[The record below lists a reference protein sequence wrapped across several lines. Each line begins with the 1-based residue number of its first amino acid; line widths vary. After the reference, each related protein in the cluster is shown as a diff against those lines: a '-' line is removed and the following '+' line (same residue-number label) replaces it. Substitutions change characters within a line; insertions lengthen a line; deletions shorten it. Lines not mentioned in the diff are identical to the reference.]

1 MAKQLKKIFVPTTDE
16 VVQNFKIQSWH
27 VSQSVDALTGN
38 DDYDITISG
47 SLEVE
52 GPVDFTD
59 LETTTGQTSVLV
71 LDGTSVKI
79 QTTTLGTSG
88 SSGTSGISGTSGSSG
103 SSGTSGSS
111 GSSGTSGSSGSS
123 GSSGTSGSSGSSGT
137 SGSSGSSGTSGSSGS
152 SGISGSS
159 GTSGTDGADG
169 VPGTSI
175 TGTQYQMIYF
185 SATDTPTATS
195 NLTWNDSANFFNVV
209 GFTRIFNPVPTSN
222 PTLQLQ
228 TGVVNVETDTLLG
241 SLVGYNGWESN
252 TNYSPSIKFEGDGT
266 WSGTFP
272 PSYPTRIDFLTTAE
286 GASAASTRLRIKN
299 NGQII
304 LSNYTGTNFIETPT
318 YNLAVTGT
326 GKVVRESRNYAGN
339 NYSIVNP
346 DRVDYRST
354 TVNLLRPD
362 GDTGTDVYSF
372 ELASNI
378 VTEVPLD
385 GEVLIQSLT
394 KALNGRMKIAINDN
408 SASFA
413 SSGSN
418 SIVPISGSQL
428 KIGEGSTNYA
438 IYNITN
444 VTHYSDALI
453 PYVDLIVNYDS
464 EVGSSVFTNRGN
476 ITGHFKLSGDAH
488 YLLSNYYTRLTLGN
502 LSEDQDFFA
511 FGVDEDF
518 RNTLNSGDELI
529 VDAKWFSDISFGTS
543 GNAVDLLAEFTYNQG
558 LPFKRLKLINQDGGA
573 NLAQISN
580 TQGNW
585 GRPIQIKFMYWER
598 STDEW
603 GLLPTA
609 IQDYRDAAIVPV

>member
-1 MAKQLKKIFVPTTDE
+1 MAKQLKKIFIPTTDE

-38 DDYDITISG
+38 DAYDIAISG

-52 GPVDFTD
+52 GPVNFTD
-59 LETTTGQTSVLV
+59 LETTTGQTGVLV
-71 LDGTSVKI
+71 LDGTSVKKQI
-79 QTTTLGTSG
+79 TTLGTSG
-88 SSGTSGISGTSGSSG
+88 SSGTSGTSGSGTSGSSGTSGTSGTAG

-111 GSSGTSGSSGSS
+111 GNS
-123 GSSGTSGSSGSSGT
+123 GSSGT
-137 SGSSGSSGTSGSSGS
+137 SGS

-159 GTSGTDGADG
+159 GTSGESGSS
-169 VPGTSI
+169 GTSGTSGI
-175 TGTQYQMIYF
+175 SIAGSSGTSGTSGTALTGTQYQMIYF

-195 NLTWNDSANFFNVV
+195 NLTWNDSTNVLNIVGQTKTFNNF
-209 GFTRIFNPVPTSN
+209 TD
-222 PTLQLQ
+222 PTLIL
-228 TGVVNVETDTLLG
+228 ETSVLTVGDGSLLG
-241 SLVGYNGWESN
+241 YLAGYNDDQSN

-266 WSGTFP
+266 WDGTFP
-272 PSYPTRIDFLTTAE
+272 ASYPTRIDFLTTKE
-286 GASAASTRLRIKN
+286 GASVASTRLRIKN
-299 NGQII
+299 DGQII
-304 LSNYTGTNFIETPT
+304 LPNYIGTNFIETPT

-378 VTEVPLD
+378 ATEVPLD

-394 KALNGRMKIAINDN
+394 KSSNGRMKIAINDN

-428 KIGEGSTNYA
+428 KIGEGPTNYA
-438 IYNITN
+438 LYNIKN
-444 VTHYSDALI
+444 VTHYSDALV

-464 EVGSSVFTNRGN
+464 EVGSSVFTNSGN

-529 VDAKWFSDISFGTS
+529 VDAKWFSDTSFGTS
-543 GNAVDLLAEFTYNQG
+543 GNTVDLLAEFTYNHG
-558 LPFKRLKLINQDGGA
+558 VPFKRLKLINQDGGA

-598 STDEW
+598 EEDEEW